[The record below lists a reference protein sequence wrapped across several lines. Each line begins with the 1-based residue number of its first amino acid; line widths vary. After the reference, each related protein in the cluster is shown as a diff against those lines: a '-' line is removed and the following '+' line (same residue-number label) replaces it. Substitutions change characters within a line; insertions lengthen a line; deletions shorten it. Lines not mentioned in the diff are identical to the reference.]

1 MRIALFVASFGALVA
16 VGGCSKKASNADRGM
31 APADDNEW
39 KGSGNLAPM
48 PAGGGGGGA
57 NPHEMGGGQMGQAGP
72 VDPNAKLPP
81 GHPMVGGGGGSA
93 APDLPQL
100 PPPDP
105 NRKMDPAHH
114 IKGTI
119 VIDPKLKDKVKAG
132 TPVFLV
138 AKTLDASG
146 QPMSPPLAVE
156 RLDWTDKDS
165 IAFSLDESNA
175 MIAGTELKGE
185 VLVMA
190 HYDTDGEA
198 RSKTSGDVTG
208 QMKVTIPSDGVK
220 IVLDTLVP

>member
-1 MRIALFVASFGALVA
+1 MFAALVA
-16 VGGCSKKASNADRGM
+16 VAACSKKSSNEERGM
-31 APADDNEW
+31 APANEW
-39 KGSGNLAPM
+39 QGSGTLAPM
-48 PAGGGGGGA
+48 GAGGAGAAGA
-57 NPHEMGGGQMGQAGP
+57 NPHAQDMGMGGEGGQ
-72 VDPNAKLPP
+72 LPP
-81 GHPMVGGGGGSA
+81 GHPAVGGSA
-93 APDLPQL
+93 ASDLPQL

-114 IKGTI
+114 INGTI
-119 VIDPKLKDKVKAG
+119 AIDPKLKDKVKAG

-198 RSKTSGDVTG
+198 RSKSPGDVTG
-208 QMKVTIPSDGVK
+208 QLKVTIPSDGVK

>member
-1 MRIALFVASFGALVA
+1 MFAALVA
-16 VGGCSKKASNADRGM
+16 AAACSKKASNEERGM
-31 APADDNEW
+31 APANEW
-39 KGSGNLAPM
+39 QGSGNLAPM
-48 PAGGGGGGA
+48 GGGGPGPKAADMGA
-57 NPHEMGGGQMGQAGP
+57 GTEGGGQ
-72 VDPNAKLPP
+72 LPP
-81 GHPMVGGGGGSA
+81 GHPAIGGGMNGGGANGGGA
-93 APDLPQL
+93 ASDLPQL

-119 VIDPKLKDKVKAG
+119 AIDPKLKDKVKAG

-198 RSKTSGDVTG
+198 RSKTPGDVTG
-208 QMKVTIPSDGVK
+208 QLKVTIPSDGVK

>member
-1 MRIALFVASFGALVA
+1 MTLLHSSPMRIALLA
-16 VGGCSKKASNADRGM
+16 VLLAAAGCSKKVSNEERGM
-31 APADDNEW
+31 APGDEW
-39 KGSGNLAPM
+39 KTGSGNLAPM
-48 PAGGGGGGA
+48 QGGNPGGA
-57 NPHEMGGGQMGQAGP
+57 MGESPHGQPGA
-72 VDPNAKLPP
+72 VDPNAQLPP
-81 GHPMVGGGGGSA
+81 GHPSIQPGEGGGQA
-93 APDLPQL
+93 ADLPQL
-100 PPPDP
+100 PAPDP

-146 QPMSPPLAVE
+146 KPMSPPLAVE

-165 IAFSLDESNA
+165 LAFSLDESNA

-185 VLVMA
+185 VLVQA

-208 QMKVTIPSDGVK
+208 EAKVTIPADGVK
-220 IVLDTLVP
+220 VVLDTLIP

>member
-1 MRIALFVASFGALVA
+1 MRIALFVAVIAA
-16 VGGCSKKASNADRGM
+16 AGCSKKSSEPQGLP
-31 APADDNEW
+31 PAGSDW
-39 KGSGNLAPM
+39 GSGNLTPM
-48 PAGGGGGGA
+48 HGGGAAGGTAMGGGA
-57 NPHEMGGGQMGQAGP
+57 NPHGDMGMGDGTQ
-72 VDPNAKLPP
+72 LPP
-81 GHPMVGGGGGSA
+81 GHPAMGSQA
-93 APDLPQL
+93 SDLPQL

-105 NRKMDPAHH
+105 NRAMDPAHH

-119 VIDPKLKDKVKAG
+119 VIDPKLKASVKPG

-156 RLDWTDKDS
+156 RLEWTAKDS
-165 IAFSLDESNA
+165 IDFSLDESNA

-198 RSKTSGDVTG
+198 RSKTTGDVTG
-208 QMKVTIPSDGVK
+208 QTKITIPADGVK
-220 IVLDTLVP
+220 VVLDTLVP